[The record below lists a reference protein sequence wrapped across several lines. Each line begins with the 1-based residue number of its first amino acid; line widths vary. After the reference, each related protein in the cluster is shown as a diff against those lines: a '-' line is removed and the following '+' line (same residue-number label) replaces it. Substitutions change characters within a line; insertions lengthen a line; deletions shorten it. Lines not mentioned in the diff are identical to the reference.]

1 MVIQIE
7 SIDVENIG
15 CFRGQHQLIL
25 EGNFQKPEVVRGQ
38 SATGKTTLTN
48 AVYLCISGHR
58 RNDFSPNDHQIEQLE
73 HGGTVDSKISMV
85 ISDTEIDSRFRFTR
99 KLRKSNTRRGP
110 VHVIDSLKA
119 EKEEQDGWTETR
131 SGWALN
137 SVFPAHSLTFAVL
150 DSESTIGNETWG
162 EVGLY
167 DLVGNLGEA
176 AARQSAAR
184 GLELP
189 EIYSD
194 NETLLN
200 NLVERTN
207 EVLAST
213 DNRYLVELGEG
224 GLVGKHP
231 DSDQDAPIHTLPAGQ
246 IQVLSQTVALVAAE
260 LMPAA
265 PPLVGDTLY
274 GRLDTEH
281 RTKMFN
287 FLRESGRHA
296 LLFLM
301 EAELEGL
308 DVDPRFELAL
318 AEKEPNCRITQI
330 R

>member
-7 SIDVENIG
+7 SIEIQNIG
-15 CFRGQHQLIL
+15 CFRGQHRLIF
-25 EGNFQKPEVVRGQ
+25 EGDVQKPEVVRGT

-48 AVYLCISGHR
+48 AIYLCISGRR

-73 HGGTVDSKISMV
+73 HGGTVDSKISMI
-85 ISDTEIDSRFRFTR
+85 ISDSEIDSRFRFTR
-99 KLRKSNTRRGP
+99 TLRTSKTRRGP

-119 EKEEQDGWTETR
+119 QKQEQDGWTETR
-131 SGWALN
+131 PGWALN

-150 DSESTIGNETWG
+150 DSESTIGNENWG
-162 EVGLY
+162 EIGLY
-167 DLVGNLGEA
+167 NLVDNLREA
-176 AARQSAAR
+176 AARQSVAR

-194 NETLLN
+194 NGTLIN
-200 NLVERTN
+200 NLVERAN
-207 EVLAST
+207 EILAST

-224 GLVGKHP
+224 GLVWKQP
-231 DSDQDAPIHTLPAGQ
+231 DSDQDAPINAVPAGQ

-265 PPLVGDTLY
+265 PPLIGDSLY
-274 GRLDTEH
+274 GRLDTKH

-296 LLFLM
+296 LLFM
-301 EAELEGL
+301 IEAELEGL
-308 DVDPRFELAL
+308 DVDPSFELAL
-318 AEKEPNCRITQI
+318 AEKAPNCRITQI